1 MEEKLKEIK
10 HFERRSETVT
20 KPVVR
25 GSERSEYV
33 IEDDTP
39 KILEKIDEYTIMQQ
53 LIEWGH
59 QGLAEESNLREF
71 SMNVRD
77 GVFRV

>member
-1 MEEKLKEIK
+1 M
-10 HFERRSETVT
+10 
-20 KPVVR
+20 
-25 GSERSEYV
+25 

>member
-1 MEEKLKEIK
+1 MEEKLKENE
-10 HFERRSETVT
+10 HFKRGSETVT
-20 KPVVR
+20 KPVVQ

-53 LIEWGH
+53 LIEWGQ
-59 QGLAEESNLREF
+59 QGLAEEGNLR
-71 SMNVRD
+71 
-77 GVFRV
+77 